1 MQWYY
6 ANDGKRSGPVSA
18 EEFER
23 LAFEGVIRPSTL
35 VWRDG
40 MKDWVA
46 YESLSSRDRT
56 GVDDGTELCAAS
68 GKRYPRREMIQF
80 EGKWISAEHR
90 DAYFQRLR
98 EGVTQPNTFVYGSFM
113 ERVGAKIL
121 DGIVNWVLGATLN
134 AIIALVIFGTANYF
148 TVGLHYPRERVL
160 VFQLFS
166 LPLGILLNLAYVWF
180 FLSRYDA
187 TPGKM
192 AVGLKVVRSDGSKLS
207 NGRIVGRFF
216 AEWLSGIALLIGYLM
231 AAFDDERRTLHD
243 RICDTR
249 VIKSK

>member
-6 ANDGKRSGPVSA
+6 ANDGKRVGPVSA
-18 EEFER
+18 QEFER
-23 LAFEGVIRPSTL
+23 LVAEGVIKPATL

-46 YESLSSRDRT
+46 HESLSTQDRS

-90 DAYFQRLR
+90 DAFFQRMR
-98 EGVTQPNTFVYGSFM
+98 EGVPQPNTFVYGTFV

-121 DGIVNWVLGATLN
+121 DGIVNWVMGGILNATL
-134 AIIALVIFGTANYF
+134 ALVIFGTPNYF
-148 TVGLHYPRERVL
+148 TVALNFPHEKVM
-160 VFQLFS
+160 VFQVIS
-166 LPLGILLNLAYVWF
+166 IPLGILVNLAYVWF

-216 AEWLSGIALLIGYLM
+216 AEWLSAAVLCIGYLM
-231 AAFDDERRTLHD
+231 VAFDEERRALHD

-249 VIKSK
+249 VIKAK